1 MPLPNWASAELL
13 AREADSPVVAAVTL
27 QHDKWGEPIRLVK
40 DTQALVSRGWTF
52 APAWFDLQIVGD
64 GDEPPRATL
73 SIPNVDQV
81 IGEMVQLLDG
91 DPAEVTLEAI
101 SLAYPDEPLYR
112 AARLELRGINIS
124 AVIVSGSLSLRDYG
138 TEKFG
143 KIRVTPRLFPAL
155 FRGRR

>member
-1 MPLPNWASAELL
+1 MPLPNWAAAELL

-27 QHDKWGEPIRLVK
+27 HHDKWGEPLRLVK

-52 APAWFDLQIVGD
+52 APAWFDIQIVGD
-64 GDEPPRATL
+64 GDEPSRATL
-73 SIPNVDQV
+73 SVPNVDQI

-91 DPAEVTLEAI
+91 EPAEVTIEAI
-101 SLAYPDEPLYR
+101 SLANPDEPLYR
-112 AARLELRGINIS
+112 AARLEMRGITIN
-124 AVIVSGSLSLRDYG
+124 AVTVSGDLASRDYG